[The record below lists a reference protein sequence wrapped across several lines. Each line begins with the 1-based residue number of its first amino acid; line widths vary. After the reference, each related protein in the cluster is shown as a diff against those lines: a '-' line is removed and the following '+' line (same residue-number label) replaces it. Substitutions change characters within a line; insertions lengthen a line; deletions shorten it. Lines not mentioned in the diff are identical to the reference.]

1 MCYAYMN
8 QKLMDFSFNCHKNIV
23 TFLISL
29 LCARCSVLATLHI
42 LCVHCICYMAAC
54 SRMVCI
60 IVMSNGAGGCRHALF
75 YSVIRFYCFS
85 IDAFKLHSM
94 LESSSTNHFKFKK
107 ENNHVDYSSF
117 HYNM

>member
-1 MCYAYMN
+1 M
-8 QKLMDFSFNCHKNIV
+8 
-23 TFLISL
+23 
-29 LCARCSVLATLHI
+29 ATLHI
-42 LCVHCICYMAAC
+42 LCVYCICYMAAC
-54 SRMVCI
+54 NRMVCI

-117 HYNM
+117 HYNMWLSQRLMPDGLLSEYRVGQKPKSKN